1 MNMFFYTPESMMSS
15 VIFAV
20 DGRTELIDKIVKEL
34 MLIENA
40 PMISIGV
47 INTEK
52 FSDGEVC
59 ADYRTSVRGKRVYL
73 LSSPNTAEKV
83 LQLNFAIDA
92 AKRAGAKEI
101 IPILPYFPYARQDK
115 KDQPRGPIGAKV
127 MAEMLENRGATSIIT
142 FDLHAD
148 QIQGFFDI
156 PVMHMEGK
164 YLFDR
169 YIFEYYRDHVG
180 DNIVLCAPD
189 AGAAKRV
196 KGYRD
201 QLKKR
206 WDMDLS
212 IVMIDKT
219 RKKANEIDS
228 MVIIGEVRAKDVIII
243 DDMCDTAGTLV
254 KAAQELKDAGAKSV
268 RTIVTHGVLS
278 GPALERLYNAKKDN
292 IIDDFVCSDSL
303 PITGEVFIEQGVYA
317 KGSEFITQISTAK
330 QIAKG
335 ILATEQHTSVEQLKE
350 ME

>member
-1 MNMFFYTPESMMSS
+1 MFS
-15 VIFAV
+15 V
-20 DGRTELIDKIVKEL
+20 DGRTDLVNAINKEL
-34 MLIENA
+34 LLFETHLVV
-40 PMISIGV
+40 GD
-47 INTEK
+47 INVQK

-59 ADYRTSVRGKRVYL
+59 ADFTTSVRGKRVYL
-73 LSSPNTAEKV
+73 VSSPNTAEKI

-148 QIQGFFDI
+148 QIQGFFNI

-169 YIFEYYRDHVG
+169 YIFNYYRDHVG

-206 WDMDLS
+206 WDIDLS

-254 KAAQELKDAGAKSV
+254 KAAQELKYAGAKSV
-268 RTIVTHGVLS
+268 RSIVTHGVLS
-278 GPALERLYNAKKDN
+278 GSALQRIYDAKKDGV
-292 IIDDFVCSDSL
+292 IEDFVCSDSL
-303 PITGEVFIEQGVYA
+303 PVCDKKLFLAQSDYPKA
-317 KGSEFITQISTAK
+317 KDFITIISTAK
-330 QIAKG
+330 QIVKG
-335 ILATEQHTSVEQLKE
+335 ILATEQHISVEQLKS

>member
-1 MNMFFYTPESMMSS
+1 MESL
-15 VIFAV
+15 IFSV
-20 DGRTELIDKIVKEL
+20 DGREDLVHQITEEL
-34 MLIENA
+34 CNVDVSHA
-40 PMISIGV
+40 VFKGK
-47 INTEK
+47 INTQH

-59 ADYRTSVRGKRVYL
+59 ADFITSVRGKRVYL
-73 LSSPNTAEKV
+73 VSSPNTAEKI

-164 YLFDR
+164 FLFDR

-278 GPALERLYNAKKDN
+278 GPALERLYNAKEDR

-317 KGSEFITQISTAK
+317 KGSDFITQISTAK
-330 QIAKG
+330 QIAKA

>member
-1 MNMFFYTPESMMSS
+1 MINDIDKSS
-15 VIFAV
+15 VTSLIFSV
-20 DGRTELIDKIVKEL
+20 DGRTDLVNRI
-34 MLIENA
+34 LIELVNH
-40 PMISIGV
+40 PIEEGV
-47 INTEK
+47 INTQH

-59 ADYRTSVRGKRVYL
+59 ADFKTSVRGKRIYL
-73 LSSPNTAEKV
+73 LSSPNTAEKI

-101 IPILPYFPYARQDK
+101 IPILPFFPYQRSDK

-148 QIQGFFDI
+148 QIQGFFNI

-201 QLKKR
+201 QLKNR

-268 RTIVTHGVLS
+268 RSIVTHGVLS
-278 GPALERLYNAKKDN
+278 GPALQRIYDAKEDGVME
-292 IIDDFVCSDSL
+292 DFVCSDSL
-303 PITGEVFIEQGVYA
+303 PVGDKELFLEQGVYPKA
-317 KGSEFITQISTAK
+317 KDFITIISTAK

-335 ILATEQHTSVEQLKE
+335 ILATEQHTSIEQLKSIE
-350 ME
+350 

>member
-1 MNMFFYTPESMMSS
+1 MYKIFEDSPYSS
-15 VIFAV
+15 IIFAV
-20 DGRTELIDKIVKEL
+20 DGRRNLVETIIKLLSLVENPPLVLIGD
-34 MLIENA
+34 
-40 PMISIGV
+40 
-47 INTEK
+47 INTDK

-59 ADYRTSVRGKRVYL
+59 ADFITSVRGKRVYL
-73 LSSPNTAEKV
+73 LSSPNSAEKI

-92 AKRAGAKEI
+92 AKRAGASEI

-127 MAEMLENRGATSIIT
+127 MAEMLEHRGSTSIIT
-142 FDLHAD
+142 FDLHAE
-148 QIQGFFDI
+148 QIQGFFNI

-164 YLFDR
+164 HLFDR

-189 AGAAKRV
+189 AGAGKGV

-206 WDMDLS
+206 WNIDLP
-212 IVMIDKT
+212 IVMIDKS

-254 KAAQELKDAGAKSV
+254 KAAEELKAAGAKSV
-268 RTIVTHGVLS
+268 RTIVTHGILS
-278 GPALERLYNAKKDN
+278 GPALERIYEAKEDGV
-292 IIDDFVCSDSL
+292 IDDFVCSDSL
-303 PITGEVFIEQGVYA
+303 SLENKHITLGQGEYPKAID
-317 KGSEFITQISTAK
+317 FITVVSTAK
-330 QIAKG
+330 QISKA
-335 ILATEQHTSVEQLKE
+335 ILATEQHISVEQLKS

>member
-1 MNMFFYTPESMMSS
+1 MESI
-15 VIFAV
+15 IFAV
-20 DGRTELIDKIVKEL
+20 DGRNDLVELIVNEL
-34 MLIENA
+34 NQSQYNFDIQL
-40 PMISIGV
+40 GD

-52 FSDGEVC
+52 FSDDEVC
-59 ADYRTSVRGKRVYL
+59 ADYKTSVRGKRIYL
-73 LSSPNTAEKV
+73 VSSPNTAEKI

-115 KDQPRGPIGAKV
+115 KDQARGPIGAKV
-127 MAEMLENRGATSIIT
+127 MAEMLEQRGATQVIT

-148 QIQGFFDI
+148 QIQGFFNI

-169 YIFEYYRDHVG
+169 YIFDVYRDKVG
-180 DNIVLCAPD
+180 DSMVLCAPD

-196 KGYRD
+196 KGFRD
-201 QLKKR
+201 QLRQR
-206 WDMDLS
+206 WEIDLP

-228 MVIIGEVRAKDVIII
+228 MVIIGEVRAKDVVII

-268 RTIVTHGVLS
+268 RAIVTHGVLS
-278 GPALERLYNAKKDN
+278 GPALQRIHDAKEDDV
-292 IIDDFVCSDSL
+292 IDDFVCSDSL
-303 PITGEVFIEQGVYA
+303 PIVGRELFIEQGVYA
-317 KGSEFITQISTAK
+317 KAESFITVITTAQQIVKA
-330 QIAKG
+330 IV
-335 ILATEQHTSVEQLKE
+335 ATEKQTSVERLKS
-350 ME
+350 MI

>member
-1 MNMFFYTPESMMSS
+1 MFFYIPESTISS

-20 DGRTELIDKIVKEL
+20 DGRTELIDEIIKQL
-34 MLIENA
+34 MLIDNA
-40 PMISIGV
+40 PLISIGE

-92 AKRAGAKEI
+92 AKRAGAREI

-127 MAEMLENRGATSIIT
+127 MAEMLEHRGATSIIT

-148 QIQGFFDI
+148 QIQGFFNI

-169 YIFEYYRDHVG
+169 YIFEYYRDYVG

-206 WDMDLS
+206 WDIDLS

-228 MVIIGEVRAKDVIII
+228 MVIIGEVRAKNVIII

-254 KAAQELKDAGAKSV
+254 KAAQELKDAGAMSV

-278 GPALERLYNAKKDN
+278 GPALERLYDAKQVG

-303 PITGEVFIEQGVYA
+303 PINGSVFIEQGVVV
-317 KGSEFITQISTAK
+317 KGKDFITQISTAK
-330 QIAKG
+330 QISKA
-335 ILATEQHTSVEQLKE
+335 ILATEQHTSVEQLKS

>member
-1 MNMFFYTPESMMSS
+1 MESI
-15 VIFAV
+15 IFAV
-20 DGRTELIDKIVKEL
+20 DGRDDLVDSIVKQL
-34 MLIENA
+34 TMT
-40 PMISIGV
+40 MCDISIGV
-47 INTEK
+47 IHTEK

-59 ADYRTSVRGKRVYL
+59 SDFKTSVRGKRIYL

-115 KDQPRGPIGAKV
+115 KDQARGPIGAKV
-127 MAEMLENRGATSIIT
+127 MAEMLEQRGATQVIT

-148 QIQGFFDI
+148 QIQGFFNI

-169 YIFEYYRDHVG
+169 YIFDVFRDKVG
-180 DNIVLCAPD
+180 DSMVLCAPD

-196 KGYRD
+196 KGFRD
-201 QLKKR
+201 QLKER
-206 WDMDLS
+206 WGIDLP

-228 MVIIGEVRAKDVIII
+228 MVIIGEVRAKDVVII

-254 KAAQELKDAGAKSV
+254 KAAKELKDAGAKSV
-268 RTIVTHGVLS
+268 RCIVTHGVLS
-278 GPALERLYNAKKDN
+278 GPALERIYNAKTDG

-303 PITGEVFIEQGVYA
+303 PIYGRELIIYDLELSIENMNTARAESFINL
-317 KGSEFITQISTAK
+317 ISTSQ
-330 QIAKG
+330 QIVKA
-335 ILATEQHTSVEQLKE
+335 IIATEKHTSIERLKLE
-350 ME
+350 SDEV

>member
-1 MNMFFYTPESMMSS
+1 MLINFKNNAMESI
-15 VIFAV
+15 IFAV
-20 DGRTELIDKIVKEL
+20 DGRDKLVENIVKLLSITMCEVF
-34 MLIENA
+34 IGEINA
-40 PMISIGV
+40 
-47 INTEK
+47 EQ

-59 ADYRTSVRGKRVYL
+59 SDFKTSVRGKRVYL
-73 LSSPNTAEKV
+73 LSSPNSAEKI

-101 IPILPYFPYARQDK
+101 VPILPYFPYARQDK
-115 KDQPRGPIGAKV
+115 KDQARGPIGAKV

-148 QIQGFFDI
+148 QIQGFFNI

-169 YIFEYYRDHVG
+169 YIFELYRDHLG
-180 DNIVLCAPD
+180 DDMVLCAPD

-196 KGYRD
+196 KGFRD
-201 QLKKR
+201 QLKER
-206 WDMDLS
+206 WEIDLP

-219 RKKANEIDS
+219 RKKANEVDS

-254 KAAQELKDAGAKSV
+254 KAASELKDAGAKSV
-268 RTIVTHGVLS
+268 RSIVTHGVLS
-278 GPALERLYNAKKDN
+278 GPALERIYDAKENN

-303 PITGEVFIEQGVYA
+303 PIEGRELFIEQGVTA
-317 KGSEFITQISTAK
+317 NAETFINIITTAQQIV
-330 QIAKG
+330 KG
-335 ILATEQHTSVEQLKE
+335 IVATEKHTSVERLKT
-350 ME
+350 MI

>member
-1 MNMFFYTPESMMSS
+1 MESI
-15 VIFAV
+15 IFAV
-20 DGRTELIDKIVKEL
+20 DGRDKLVDTIVKLLTMTMCEVT
-34 MLIENA
+34 IGDINA
-40 PMISIGV
+40 
-47 INTEK
+47 EK

-59 ADYRTSVRGKRVYL
+59 ADFQTSVRGKRVYL

-92 AKRAGAKEI
+92 AKRAGSKEI
-101 IPILPYFPYARQDK
+101 VPIIPYFPYARQDK

-127 MAEMLENRGATSIIT
+127 MAEMIENRGATSVIT

-148 QIQGFFDI
+148 QIQGFFNI

-169 YIFEYYRDHVG
+169 YVFDLYRDHIG

-196 KGYRD
+196 KGFRD
-201 QLKKR
+201 QLKER
-206 WDMDLS
+206 WKMDLP

-219 RKKANEIDS
+219 RKKANEVDS

-254 KAAQELKDAGAKSV
+254 KAAKELKDAGAKSV

-278 GPALERLYNAKKDN
+278 GPALERVYSAKDDN
-292 IIDDFVCSDSL
+292 IIEDFVCSDSL
-303 PITGEVFIEQGVYA
+303 PIDDKEFVLEQGVYPKA
-317 KGSEFITQISTAK
+317 KDFITIVTTAQQIV
-330 QIAKG
+330 KG
-335 ILATEQHTSVEQLKE
+335 IVATEKHTSVERLKS
-350 ME
+350 MI